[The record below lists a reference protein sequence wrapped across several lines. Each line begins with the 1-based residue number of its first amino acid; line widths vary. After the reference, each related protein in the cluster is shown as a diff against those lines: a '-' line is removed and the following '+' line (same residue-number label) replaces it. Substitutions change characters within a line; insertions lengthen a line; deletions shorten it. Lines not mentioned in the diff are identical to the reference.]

1 MYTLSYNL
9 KRILKRKWRERI
21 NIKNVGKIKTKILR
35 MDVIYGGLG
44 GRGGGVPELTN
55 KERSPS
61 PILNFESPLTKS
73 IICMCPMRN
82 HCIAVRYFPQEKTTY

>member
-44 GRGGGVPELTN
+44 GRGGGGGGGGGGSRVN
-55 KERSPS
+55 KQRTFSVTH
-61 PILNFESPLTKS
+61 FE
-73 IICMCPMRN
+73 
-82 HCIAVRYFPQEKTTY
+82 F

>member
-1 MYTLSYNL
+1 MHTLSYNL

-44 GRGGGVPELTN
+44 GRGGGSRVN
-55 KERSPS
+55 KQRTFSVTH
-61 PILNFESPLTKS
+61 FE
-73 IICMCPMRN
+73 
-82 HCIAVRYFPQEKTTY
+82 F

>member
-44 GRGGGVPELTN
+44 GRGGGGGFT
-55 KERSPS
+55 S
-61 PILNFESPLTKS
+61 
-73 IICMCPMRN
+73 
-82 HCIAVRYFPQEKTTY
+82 

>member
-44 GRGGGVPELTN
+44 GRGGGGSRVN
-55 KERSPS
+55 KQRTFSVTH
-61 PILNFESPLTKS
+61 FE
-73 IICMCPMRN
+73 
-82 HCIAVRYFPQEKTTY
+82 F